1 MECLSFLNNNIVD
14 YGVGALLDYDSS
26 AKPTS
31 PELGWALIYSS
42 VVPPVL
48 ILLLDSRGCPWF
60 NLLCFFFFSGLGV
73 VAFHVE
79 NEKRF
84 SFCKQIFVTFSTGW

>member
-1 MECLSFLNNNIVD
+1 MECLSFLNYNIVD
-14 YGVGALLDYDSS
+14 YGVGGLLDYDSS
-26 AKPTS
+26 ANPTS
-31 PELGWALIYSS
+31 PELGWALMYSS

-60 NLLCFFFFSGLGV
+60 DLLCFFFFSGLDV

-79 NEKRF
+79 NEK
-84 SFCKQIFVTFSTGW
+84 